1 MDGFPFQR
9 FALIYLQFTLR
20 EMLLP
25 DRAFLVVTSSPD
37 LVSNSHLMGLPF
49 LLTTFQSFVPPSHSR
64 RCTREAWKGVSS
76 ACRSTEWRQGAEASF
91 HLFAITRTCRHSALL
106 LVSQLSSARK
116 PGERVLLHL
125 CVYSFTWR
133 IQNPFWK
140 NLATL
145 LREQKELLKMPV
157 IKHGY
162 WHSQ

>member
-64 RCTREAWKGVSS
+64 RCTREAWKGVMLSMQEHRVKAGS
-76 ACRSTEWRQGAEASF
+76 RSLLPSF
-91 HLFAITRTCRHSALL
+91 CHHTH
-106 LVSQLSSARK
+106 
-116 PGERVLLHL
+116 
-125 CVYSFTWR
+125 
-133 IQNPFWK
+133 
-140 NLATL
+140 
-145 LREQKELLKMPV
+145 M
-157 IKHGY
+157 
-162 WHSQ
+162 